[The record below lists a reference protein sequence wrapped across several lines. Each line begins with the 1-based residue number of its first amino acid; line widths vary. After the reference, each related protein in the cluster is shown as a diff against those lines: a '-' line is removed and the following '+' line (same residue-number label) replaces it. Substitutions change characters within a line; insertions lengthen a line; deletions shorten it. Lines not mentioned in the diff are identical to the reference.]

1 MNEVAGILGP
11 VQVEKRIDKHVLNPT
26 LNVAALVEKCA
37 PGAHERRKTMIE
49 HYGSKRYK
57 SK

>member
-37 PGAHERRKTMIE
+37 PGAHKRRKTMIE
-49 HYGSKRYK
+49 HYGSKR
-57 SK
+57 